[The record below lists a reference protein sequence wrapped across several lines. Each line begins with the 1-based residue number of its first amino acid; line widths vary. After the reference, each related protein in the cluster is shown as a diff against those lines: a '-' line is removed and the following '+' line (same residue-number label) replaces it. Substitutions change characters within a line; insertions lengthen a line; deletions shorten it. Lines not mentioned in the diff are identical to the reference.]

1 MNPTGHKSES
11 HETGQEHMRVT
22 FHQQIKK
29 KKKIK
34 CIAYFYD
41 KLDFVEKQQQQQQN
55 NKKKKVKYLSILVIY
70 ADFNKK
76 KKKSLIVMIF
86 DVMQKT

>member
-29 KKKIK
+29 KKKLN
-34 CIAYFYD
+34 A
-41 KLDFVEKQQQQQQN
+41 
-55 NKKKKVKYLSILVIY
+55 
-70 ADFNKK
+70 
-76 KKKSLIVMIF
+76 
-86 DVMQKT
+86 